1 MNLLDKLMP
10 LVDAKELKLTH
21 ALIHIKERMGH
32 SSLSTT
38 EKYLNFREKHK
49 IKELAQ
55 DDYEKYLKELLS
67 NE

>member
-1 MNLLDKLMP
+1 
-10 LVDAKELKLTH
+10 
-21 ALIHIKERMGH
+21 MGH